1 MNSLLKKH
9 LIYSLAGATLLT
21 AVAATGLW
29 RTPDRWAQD
38 ELFQKVSANSGD
50 IVIIGIDEAALS
62 ELGPYYSWDRNVM
75 ASALEA

>member
-1 MNSLLKKH
+1 MNSTLKKH

-29 RTPDRWAQD
+29 RTLDRWAQD

-62 ELGPYYSWDRNVM
+62 D
-75 ASALEA
+75 ALVQISSLSPNPHQAR